1 MSRKEILIGGV
12 GGQGVVLSGILLGT
26 AATLFDGKQAVQT
39 QSYSSEL
46 RGGSTRAEVIISEEP
61 VTDPQVRKSDILI
74 VLAEDALSKYIGR
87 IKPKGL
93 LVIDSDL
100 VKGAKPG
107 DYEILSIPA
116 TSIADKEMGN
126 IIVANLIILG
136 ALVKKTGLLSVESM
150 EKAIEVS
157 VPKKATALNLNAF
170 RRGLE
175 LSS

>member
-26 AATLFDGKQAVQT
+26 AATLIEGKKAVQT

-46 RGGSTRAEVIISEEP
+46 RGGSARAEVIISEEP
-61 VTDPQVRKSDILI
+61 VSDPQVSRPDILI
-74 VLAEDALSKYIGR
+74 ALAEEAIPRYVDR
-87 IKPKGL
+87 IRSKGL

-126 IIVANLIILG
+126 IVVANLIILG
-136 ALVKKTGLLSVESM
+136 ALLKKTGLLSVEAM

-157 VPKKATALNLNAF
+157 VPKKAIALNLKAF
-170 RRGLE
+170 RRGLK
-175 LSS
+175 LP